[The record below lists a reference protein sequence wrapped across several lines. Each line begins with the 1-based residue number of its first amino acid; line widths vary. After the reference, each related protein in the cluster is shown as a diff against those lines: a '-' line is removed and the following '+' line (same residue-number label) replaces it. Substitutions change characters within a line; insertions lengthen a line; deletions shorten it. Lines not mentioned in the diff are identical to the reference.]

1 MEVVKVGDI
10 YNLKSNDSFLAGKYA
25 DQETA
30 KYAADNLCLEQLE
43 TLWVY
48 ALINQGKSVIEKADV
63 LIFISQPN

>member
-25 DQETA
+25 DKEAA

-63 LIFISQPN
+63 LIFISKPN